1 MEEINY
7 PFETYV
13 ILGKKGRR
21 TSKWNPY
28 SPATRLKIDPAVNAF
43 QVTEVATIFTDD
55 CYICKTP
62 YHWMC
67 LVLSQILEPCSSSW
81 CHHFPPCQIDCGEI
95 PKLANSQEAKP
106 SVVQVAHWLSTSG
119 IPLARTDQGWVEGC
133 KNAILWVEY
142 LEKLPPKNAD
152 YCQGLYW
159 TNIFFFENASWI
171 LANTPS
177 AFLSESC
184 QRHRNPAG
192 EVRRPSRWL
201 LHPRFERGHHQWHV
215 PYANQTWL
223 YIHDTW
229 CMIHEDIH
237 ISYIYIYY
245 THYIHIIWDM
255 CTCL

>member
-159 TNIFFFENASWI
+159 TNIFFFSKTHLESWPIPPQHFFRKAASDI
-171 LANTPS
+171 EIRQEKFGGLRDGYYIQGSNEGTINGMYPM
-177 AFLSESC
+177 
-184 QRHRNPAG
+184 QIRHG
-192 EVRRPSRWL
+192 
-201 LHPRFERGHHQWHV
+201 
-215 PYANQTWL
+215 YI
-223 YIHDTW
+223 YMIHDAWYMKIYTYH
-229 CMIHEDIH
+229 IYIIH
-237 ISYIYIYY
+237 ITYI
-245 THYIHIIWDM
+245 
-255 CTCL
+255 